1 MVNRVPVWYVQN
13 ILALITMFIV
23 IGTKIQCLKII
34 QKKNRCWEMV
44 RRGVISLGG
53 GPGAMRPGLCL
64 ERCVSGS
71 AWSAGPQAAHTG
83 ASHDL
88 YLYRPQGETSAFP
101 RRWLHDCCSI

>member
-13 ILALITMFIV
+13 ILALITMFII

-64 ERCVSGS
+64 CWAVLCKDRS
-71 AWSAGPQAAHTG
+71 
-83 ASHDL
+83 
-88 YLYRPQGETSAFP
+88 
-101 RRWLHDCCSI
+101 